1 MPQQPFRDE
10 LAARRRATLMLFYL
24 AALLSALA
32 VGLVGRILPFRTLL
46 LFLAVAGAAAA
57 ILFLLRFLRSN
68 DEHERQINYRALTFA
83 FIGTLVFSA
92 AIGFLQSFGFHP
104 LSWLGIPALMIILWS
119 IGLILYSWRYR

>member
-1 MPQQPFRDE
+1 
-10 LAARRRATLMLFYL
+10 MLFYL